1 MMKRGSRLVNTAR
14 GKLIDEEALVTT
26 LESGHLVS
34 AGLDV
39 HYNEPTVNQKLGKM
53 ENVQLLSHT
62 AGASIEPHW
71 V

>member
-1 MMKRGSRLVNTAR
+1 MKRGSRLANTAR

-34 AGLDV
+34 AGLGM
-39 HYNEPTVNQKLGKM
+39 HYNEPTVNQKLAKM
-53 ENVQLLSHT
+53 EIVQLLSHT
-62 AGASIEPHW
+62 AGASIEPHL